1 MKTMFACGLCC
12 VLVGVGL
19 AIAAD
24 DKQCQKP
31 NPSTKACY
39 EPDNQVASC
48 EGLSK
53 GECGAVDALK
63 IYEIELF
70 PDGVIKTAEGVTKT
84 ESTKCWRT
92 KSCFW
97 NPLQSPPACVPNENW
112 TNWRLGQKTVVNSD
126 PEVKCPIPEAG

>member
-1 MKTMFACGLCC
+1 MKTIFACGLCC

-39 EPDNQVASC
+39 EPDNQTASC
-48 EGLSK
+48 TDLTI
-53 GECGAVDALK
+53 GECGQVDALK
-63 IYEIELF
+63 MYEIEQF
-70 PDGVIKTAEGVTKT
+70 PDGVIKTAEGATKT

-97 NPLQSPPACVPNENW
+97 NPQQSPPGCVPNDIWINW
-112 TNWRLGQKTVVNSD
+112 ILGQKTVENPD
-126 PEVKCPIPEAG
+126 AECPIPEAG

>member
-31 NPSTKACY
+31 NPSTKACH
-39 EPDNQVASC
+39 EPDNAVASC
-48 EGLSK
+48 DKVDEL
-53 GECGAVDALK
+53 ECATTSAVYV
-63 IYEIELF
+63 YEIEQF
-70 PDGVIKTAEGVTKT
+70 PDGTIKTDTGATKT
-84 ESTKCWRT
+84 VSANCYRWKGCSWDDDNNNGCKAASDWHVWRV
-92 KSCFW
+92 K
-97 NPLQSPPACVPNENW
+97 
-112 TNWRLGQKTVVNSD
+112 QKTVEN